1 MGWRAR
7 RGPPL
12 RALILLSSAATSA
25 PAIAQTRY
33 QAPAIVPQVDKPCL
47 KTEEDIVV
55 CGRREQQRSP
65 YRLPEPPPRFD
76 AGEGTASVSRDR
88 HSLYEHGDT
97 GIHSCSAVGPGGYT
111 GCTFRKWKESDEQW
125 GGKDRGNR
133 KRPSEFGESK

>member
-1 MGWRAR
+1 MG
-7 RGPPL
+7 
-12 RALILLSSAATSA
+12 ALVALSFAAISA
-25 PAIAQTRY
+25 PAVGQTTY
-33 QAPAIVPQVDKPCL
+33 QAPAIVPQVDKPCN

-55 CGRREQQRSP
+55 CGRRGEQPRSP

-76 AGEGTASVSRDR
+76 AGDGTDSVSRER

-125 GGKDRGNR
+125 GGKDRANR
-133 KRPSEFGESK
+133 KRPGEFGETK